1 MRNLKIIIFIISFMM
16 LVSLACGTVPAVI
29 PPTPYPVQPTYTV
42 VPTNTPYPT
51 AVPPTKVP
59 PTDIPAPTAV
69 SVPNT
74 TGIVIED
81 NALYKGSGPLQ
92 LSCPDEVKPISQADK
107 MICYIISDVGMGLV
121 YLDNNDSLV
130 AYAIAISVYSEDN
143 AYDCGVF
150 AAQVADAYGW
160 SIDDVIGALGK
171 IQATDIIYTSGTIAA
186 KASMS
191 DDNELMYVMFMPTGG
206 FDS

>member
-1 MRNLKIIIFIISFMM
+1 MKNLKILVSIFAFVMS
-16 LVSLACGTVPAVI
+16 VSLACGGI
-29 PPTPYPVQPTYTV
+29 PITTLTEISTQTALPTYTPQPTY
-42 VPTNTPYPT
+42 TPYPT

-59 PTDIPAPTAV
+59 PTDIPIKTQPSIT
-69 SVPNT
+69 SDR
-74 TGIVIED
+74 IIED
-81 NALYKGSGPLQ
+81 NAVYKGSGPTRVN
-92 LSCPDEVKPISQADK
+92 CPDESKPISQADK
-107 MICYIISDVGMGLV
+107 IVCYIISDVGMGLI
-121 YLDNNDSLV
+121 YLDNNDNLV